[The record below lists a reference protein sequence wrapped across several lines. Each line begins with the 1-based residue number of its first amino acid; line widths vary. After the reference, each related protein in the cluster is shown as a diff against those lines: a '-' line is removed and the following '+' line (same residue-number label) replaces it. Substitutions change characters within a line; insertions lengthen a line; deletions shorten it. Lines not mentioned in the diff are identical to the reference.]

1 MNIVSG
7 PQVVISGC
15 GRNFCA
21 GIDLA
26 YLQDM
31 FKRLAQVTCP
41 GRMREQFR
49 RHIMIMQVNMRACM
63 PKRAIG
69 SRDLSFCMLGSDH
82 AGLLM

>member
-1 MNIVSG
+1 MRAG
-7 PQVVISGC
+7 MKAC
-15 GRNFCA
+15 GFCA

-31 FKRLAQVTCP
+31 FQRLAQVTCP

-63 PKRAIG
+63 HARESDG
-69 SRDLSFCMLGSDH
+69 TRGLGVLYMLG
-82 AGLLM
+82 